1 LAETHQNQKHKT
13 MDWIKIEE
21 SLNEKFQNSFSEQA
35 NFKLAET
42 VKVFLSFL
50 RKERLNDLTDSLQTR
65 FVEND
70 FAKFG
75 KVRKDSANSI
85 EIYFKAIYSTISDNP
100 INGTLANCYERF
112 FREVDATFWEQE
124 SPYLFT
130 NKRNS
135 NPKKDLSY
143 FGDKTIFGDKFKLIY
158 DLRNALT
165 HGDTEIPYP
174 SSHKD
179 LSDESSFVKDIQD
192 CVIVYLYITHQ
203 YLEPLQSY
211 LDNAEEY
218 DFSTYLTNLKT
229 KFREKITRFVHIRGK
244 EDFHL
249 SNTYVIE
256 QRDDFDLNPDEDLE
270 HSKERRGTVDTL
282 RKDQVPEK
290 RMILWGEAGMG
301 KTTTLEYLAYQDAE
315 AYLQGNSQNI
325 PVYLALGLL
334 TDKNI
339 SIKQSIFNR
348 LGVDNT
354 QGDSLLKQGKIN
366 LFLDAINEIPQDDNN
381 QLRTFR
387 QREIDNLLKD
397 YPNTFI
403 IITNRPQDTNIFNQ
417 VPVFILQKMDNTQI
431 AQFLERNALNKEVKN
446 KIETTIKDDQRLKD
460 IIKTPFMLSRLIEV
474 VARKGEVPTNK
485 GDIIHEFIHSLYVR
499 EQIDKKDANFN
510 QKIIHRLLRY
520 LGYESLEQ
528 KGTNAGM
535 TEDEVLNIFAK
546 RKTELGVQIDTIYVL
561 EISTQLGILEKQD
574 NLYVFSHQEYQ
585 DYYAFEEENAI
596 LKG

>member
-1 LAETHQNQKHKT
+1 

-21 SLNEKFQNSFSEQA
+21 NLNEKFQNSFSEQA

-75 KVRKDSANSI
+75 KARKDIANSI
-85 EIYFKAIYSTISDNP
+85 EVYLKAIYTIIDDSP

-112 FREVDATFWEQE
+112 FTEVDAVFWEQD
-124 SPYLFT
+124 SPHLFT
-130 NKRNS
+130 SKRKS
-135 NPKKDLSY
+135 SPKKDLSY
-143 FGDKTIFGDKFKLIY
+143 FADKTPFGDKFKLIY
-158 DLRNALT
+158 DFRNALT
-165 HGDTEIPYP
+165 HGSTEIPYP
-174 SSHKD
+174 SFIKD
-179 LSDESSFVKDIQD
+179 LSDEGSYVKDIQD
-192 CVIVYLYITHQ
+192 CLMVYLYITHQ
-203 YLEPLQSY
+203 YLEPLQTHLENSQ
-211 LDNAEEY
+211 EY
-218 DFSTYLTNLKT
+218 DFSSYAEDLKA
-229 KFREKITRFVHIRGK
+229 KFREKITRFVHIKGK

-256 QRDDFDLNPDEDLE
+256 QREDLE
-270 HSKERRGTVDTL
+270 LNDDDLEYTKERRGTIQQI
-282 RKDQVPEK
+282 RKEQVPEK
-290 RMILWGEAGMG
+290 RMMLWGDAGMG

-315 AYLQGNSQNI
+315 AYLQNNTENI

-348 LGVDNT
+348 L
-354 QGDSLLKQGKIN
+354 QIDSPVGEILLKQGKIN
-366 LFLDAINEIPQDDNN
+366 LFLDAVNEIPQDDNN

-397 YPNTFI
+397 YPKAFI
-403 IITNRPQDTNIFNQ
+403 IITNRPQDTNIFNR

-431 AQFLERNALNKEVKN
+431 AQFLERNALNKQVKS
-446 KIETTIKDDQRLKD
+446 KIEIAIQDDQRLKD

-474 VARKGEVPTNK
+474 VERKGEVPTNK
-485 GDIIHEFIHSLYVR
+485 GDIIHEFIHGLYVR

-520 LGYESLEQ
+520 LGFESLEQ
-528 KGTNAGM
+528 KGTNAGL

-546 RKTELGVQIDTIYVL
+546 RKAELGVQIDTVYVL
-561 EISTQLGILEKQD
+561 EISTQLGILAKQE

-585 DYYAFEEENAI
+585 DYYAFEEENSI
-596 LKG
+596 LNG